1 MDISLGVVGGLVDL
15 VSKGVLCGGSAGSEG
30 SVSVLGNRL
39 KGELV
44 SGADGIEDG
53 IIVVKDIPC

>member
-44 SGADGIEDG
+44 SELMASKMGLLL
-53 IIVVKDIPC
+53 